1 MTIIDAR
8 GNELTM
14 GCLESKISRFSYL
27 VVKVM
32 DFKYKIP
39 WLKTHCRLYRYP
51 ANSQRIYNVWFQAI
65 CDLTWW
71 LCNLEVD
78 MGQDKESQIPSV
90 TKTYQQVPIMILKCH
105 KKWSWSEN
113 KHSLC

>member
-39 WLKTHCRLYRYP
+39 
-51 ANSQRIYNVWFQAI
+51 
-65 CDLTWW
+65 
-71 LCNLEVD
+71 
-78 MGQDKESQIPSV
+78 
-90 TKTYQQVPIMILKCH
+90 
-105 KKWSWSEN
+105 
-113 KHSLC
+113 